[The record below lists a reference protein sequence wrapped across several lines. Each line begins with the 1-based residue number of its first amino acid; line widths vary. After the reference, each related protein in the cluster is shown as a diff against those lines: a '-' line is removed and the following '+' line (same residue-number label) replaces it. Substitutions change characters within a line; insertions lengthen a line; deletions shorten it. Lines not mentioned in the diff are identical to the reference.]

1 LADVVA
7 VATGS
12 SNWQRD
18 EARPHGAPR
27 TGQTG
32 ASDIV
37 LGPEVVGDPMPR
49 ADIYR
54 VLGFTATAFTELIRV
69 IDIFCALRQESDGKI
84 L

>member
-1 LADVVA
+1 LAL
-7 VATGS
+7 
-12 SNWQRD
+12 
-18 EARPHGAPR
+18 RPAAQIGNGTKLVLTRPEQVKRAH
-27 TGQTG
+27 QT
-32 ASDIV
+32 SF